1 MVGNNG
7 KKYFYDKGRLSCMVN
22 VIGGVAFDSY
32 YIHIVYSPR
41 KTLILDFPL
50 LPIL

>member
-1 MVGNNG
+1 MIGNNG

-32 YIHIVYSPR
+32 YIHSMALR
-41 KTLILDFPL
+41 
-50 LPIL
+50 